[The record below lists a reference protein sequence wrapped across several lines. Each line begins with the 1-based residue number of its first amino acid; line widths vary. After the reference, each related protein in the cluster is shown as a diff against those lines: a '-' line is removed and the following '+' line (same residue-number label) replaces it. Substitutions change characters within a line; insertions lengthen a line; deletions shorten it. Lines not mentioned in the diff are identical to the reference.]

1 MANLIKLLGSL
12 RFTIIL
18 CVMLMALLVVS
29 TSMESLYGTSW
40 AQKIFYQARWFDI
53 LLSFLWINIFCSTA
67 LRFPFQKC
75 HMGFLITH
83 IGILGL
89 LLGALLT
96 RLYGLEGQIVLYEG
110 ESSHQMQTG
119 GHELSVRLPDQED
132 LLFDM
137 AALRR
142 GIRVGKTD
150 LSIKLNHVV
159 ENAIRDV
166 QVHEGNAQDPKNLAM
181 SVEMKSST
189 VDLNRKF
196 WLIERNP
203 DNPQSNLEQI
213 GPAKI
218 MLLSQAPGVGK
229 QGPILEFLNIAGE
242 EVGVFDLTKSQIHE
256 YSISKT
262 GYHVKNI
269 KYYPYAKVNGN
280 ALMNAEGSSYNPA
293 VEFDLVDGQGQS
305 VHYVKFA
312 LYPDFESIHGKTA
325 QAPDDVLVRFE
336 ADKEDGHDQGATS
349 LLLYPASQGVWKYR
363 STSKNGTEKDG
374 DLKLNTWIPAGWMDI
389 SFRVKEILEHGK
401 ISYSIQKTANTKQGL
416 FAVQLT
422 SQNGKDRQTQWLT
435 ENQESEIPTAQG
447 TVRLALTPHKTL
459 LPFLLKL
466 NDFRKVDYPG
476 THNPASFESD
486 VMLEDLKNKV
496 KITQTISMNKPMDYE
511 GYRIFQSSY
520 IQNSS
525 SGEAS
530 VFTVTKNPGIGFIY
544 FSSFAIFLGAFIQFY
559 VKGFSKST
567 TTA

>member
-1 MANLIKLLGSL
+1 MTNLLKYLGSL
-12 RFTIIL
+12 SFTIVL
-18 CVMLMALLVVS
+18 CVMLMVLLVVS

-40 AQKIFYQARWFDI
+40 AQKIFYQARWFDV

-75 HMGFLITH
+75 HRGFLITH

-96 RLYGLEGQIVLYEG
+96 RLYGLEGQVVLYEG

-119 GHELSVRLPDQED
+119 GHELSVRLPDQEN
-132 LLFDM
+132 LFFDM
-137 AALRR
+137 AALKR
-142 GIRVGKTD
+142 GIQVGKTD
-150 LSIKLNHVV
+150 LSIKLDHVV

-166 QVHEGNAQDPKNLAM
+166 QVHEGSTQDPKNLAM

-189 VDLNRKF
+189 VDLNGKF

-218 MLLSQAPGVGK
+218 MLLSQAPGLGK
-229 QGPILEFLNIAGE
+229 QGPLLKFLNIAGE
-242 EVGVFDLTKSQIHE
+242 EVGVFDLTKSQINE

-262 GYHVKNI
+262 GYRVKNI
-269 KYYPYAKVNGN
+269 KYYPYAKVSGN

-349 LLLYPASQGVWKYR
+349 LLLYPASQGVWKYH
-363 STSKNGTEKDG
+363 STSKDGAVKEG
-374 DLKLNTWIPAGWMDI
+374 DLVLDQWLSAGWMDI
-389 SFRVKEILEHGK
+389 TFRIRKVVEHAQITYDLK
-401 ISYSIQKTANTKQGL
+401 KSTDTKNGV
-416 FAVQLT
+416 FAAEVVVHD
-422 SQNGKDRQTQWLT
+422 GEEKKVQWLT
-435 ENQESEIPTAQG
+435 ENQEADMTTSQG
-447 TVRLALTPHKTL
+447 AIKVGLTPRKVT
-459 LPFLLKL
+459 LPFLLTL

-476 THNPASFESD
+476 TNNPASFESD
-486 VMLEDLKNKV
+486 VVLEDFKKKF

-530 VFTVTKNPGIGFIY
+530 IFTVTKNPGISFIY
-544 FSSFAIFLGAFIQFY
+544 LSSCLIFLGAFLQFY
-559 VKGFSKST
+559 VKGFSKNQ
-567 TTA
+567 A